1 MLSTCVRGVVAVA
14 VVCCALSAASA
25 HAAGP
30 AMDTRSL
37 QSLLHAA
44 PESVFLLDVRT
55 PREFAAGRI
64 SGSVLIPM
72 NQVPSRLAEIP
83 KDKRV
88 VVVCASG
95 ARSAAV
101 ADYLQRNGY
110 PDAVNYSGGVF
121 DWTRQGLP
129 VER

>member
-1 MLSTCVRGVVAVA
+1 MLSRFVRGFAPVA
-14 VVCCALSAASA
+14 VVCCLLLAASA
-25 HAAGP
+25 PAAGP
-30 AMDTRSL
+30 TIDTRG
-37 QSLLHAA
+37 LHALLRGA

-55 PREFAAGRI
+55 PREYAAGRV

-101 ADYLQRNGY
+101 VDYLLRNGY
-110 PDAVNYSGGVF
+110 PEAVNYSGGVF
-121 DWTRQGLP
+121 DWTRNGLP
-129 VER
+129 VEK

>member
-1 MLSTCVRGVVAVA
+1 MLLRCVRGFVTVA
-14 VVCCALSAASA
+14 VVCWVLVASSAL
-25 HAAGP
+25 AAGL
-30 AMDTRSL
+30 AMDTRDL
-37 QSLLHAA
+37 QSLLHAT

-72 NQVPSRLAEIP
+72 NQVPSRLAEVP

-101 ADYLQRNGY
+101 VDYLQRNGY

-121 DWTRQGLP
+121 DWARKGLP
-129 VER
+129 VEK